1 MAIHEKRIA
10 RIVYGWRRAD
20 RPETKSSRSGQ
31 QVKGL
36 FVLPAVILIQ
46 TCLGG
51 LYAWSAF
58 VPSLRADFG
67 YTAGQTQLVFGL
79 AIAAF
84 TLAMVFAGRLLIPWG
99 PRRVALLGGL
109 LFACGHLTSSAS
121 AGQYVWLL
129 AGSGLLSGSGIGF
142 GYVAALTTGMQ
153 WFPMRKG
160 LVAGMAVAGFGAGA
174 ILLSS
179 LTTVLLRNG
188 HKVLD
193 IFQIVGLGY
202 GAAVCLA
209 AAFLFRPPFVAGGR
223 GHMALK
229 AILQDRVFWA
239 LATGI
244 FCGTFSGLLV
254 IGSLKPIGMDGGAT
268 SGTATAAISLFA
280 LGNASG
286 RLAWGWL
293 FDRFG
298 YPVIPLSLVFQGAT
312 LTLLLV
318 ARCAPSAFSASA
330 FMVGFG
336 FGACFVVYAAQVAL
350 RYGAVHVASVY
361 PLVFLAHGVAG
372 ITGPPLGGFLYDCT
386 RSYVWALFAGMAV
399 LTFGAWQT
407 FRVCGVRQAPSFS
420 RVDARGPARLN

>member
-1 MAIHEKRIA
+1 MALHEA
-10 RIVYGWRRAD
+10 RLAGIVPGWRGAD
-20 RPETKSSRSGQ
+20 KPETNGSISGQ
-31 QVKGL
+31 QVKRL
-36 FVLPAVILIQ
+36 FVLPAVVLIQ
-46 TCLGG
+46 SCLGG

-84 TLAMVFAGRLLIPWG
+84 TLAMVFAGRLLAAWG
-99 PRRVALLGGL
+99 PRNVALLGGL

-121 AGQYVWLL
+121 AGQFVWLL
-129 AGSGLLSGSGIGF
+129 AGSGLLGGAGIGF

-153 WFPMRKG
+153 WFPSHKG
-160 LVAGMAVAGFGAGA
+160 LVAGVAVSGFGAGA
-174 ILLSS
+174 IILSS

-188 HKVLD
+188 YTVMD
-193 IFQIVGLGY
+193 IFQVIGLGY
-202 GAAVCLA
+202 GTVVCLA
-209 AAFLFRPPFVAGGR
+209 AAFLFRPPFASGGR
-223 GHMALK
+223 GHAALK
-229 AILQDRVFWA
+229 DVLKDHVFQA

-244 FCGTFSGLLV
+244 FCGTFAGLLV
-254 IGSLKPIGMDGGAT
+254 IGSLKPIGMDGGST

-298 YPVIPLSLVFQGAT
+298 YPVIPLSLVFLGVA
-312 LTLLLV
+312 LALLLV
-318 ARCAPSAFSASA
+318 VRFAPAAFSASA
-330 FMVGFG
+330 FLVGFG
-336 FGACFVVYAAQVAL
+336 FGSCFVLYAAQVAL
-350 RYGAVHVASVY
+350 RYGAEQVASVY

-386 RSYVWALFAGMAV
+386 RSYVWALVAGMAV
-399 LTFGAWQT
+399 LAFGAWLT
-407 FRVCGVRQAPSFS
+407 FRVCGVRLEPSLG
-420 RVDARGPARLN
+420 RVDARGPSRLN

>member
-1 MAIHEKRIA
+1 MALHETRLA
-10 RIVYGWRRAD
+10 RIVSGWRGTD
-20 RPETKSSRSGQ
+20 KPETNGSISGQ
-31 QVKGL
+31 QVKRL
-36 FVLPAVILIQ
+36 FVLPAVVLIQ
-46 TCLGG
+46 SCLGG

-84 TLAMVFAGRLLIPWG
+84 TLAMVFAGRLLVPWG

-121 AGQYVWLL
+121 AGQFVWLL
-129 AGSGLLSGSGIGF
+129 TGSGLLGGVGIGF

-153 WFPMRKG
+153 WFPCHKG
-160 LVAGMAVAGFGAGA
+160 FVAGVAVAGFGAGA
-174 ILLSS
+174 IILSS

-188 HKVLD
+188 YTVMD
-193 IFQIVGLGY
+193 IFQVIGLGY
-202 GAAVCLA
+202 GALVCLA
-209 AAFLFRPPFVAGGR
+209 SASLFRPPCAAGER
-223 GHMALK
+223 GHLDLK
-229 AILQDRVFWA
+229 YVLKDRVFRA

-244 FCGTFSGLLV
+244 FCGTFAGLLV
-254 IGSLKPIGMDGGAT
+254 IGSLKPIGMDGGST
-268 SGTATAAISLFA
+268 SGAATAAISLFA

-298 YPVIPLSLVFQGAT
+298 YSVIPLSLMFLGAT

-318 ARCAPSAFSASA
+318 ARLAPAAFAASA
-330 FMVGFG
+330 FFVGFG
-336 FGACFVVYAAQVAL
+336 FGACFVLYAAQVAL
-350 RYGAVHVASVY
+350 RYGAEQVASVY

-372 ITGPPLGGFLYDCT
+372 ITGPPLGGYLYDCT
-386 RSYVWALFAGMAV
+386 RSYVWALVAGIAV
-399 LTFGAWQT
+399 LAFGAWRT
-407 FRVCGVRQAPSFS
+407 FRVRSVRLEPSMRRIDARAPS
-420 RVDARGPARLN
+420 RLN

>member
-1 MAIHEKRIA
+1 MALHETRLA
-10 RIVYGWRRAD
+10 RIVSGCRGTEK
-20 RPETKSSRSGQ
+20 PETTSSLSGQ
-31 QVKGL
+31 QVKRL
-36 FVLPAVILIQ
+36 FVLPAVVLIQ
-46 TCLGG
+46 SCLGG

-79 AIAAF
+79 AIASF
-84 TLAMVFAGRLLIPWG
+84 TLAMVFAGRLLVPWG

-121 AGQYVWLL
+121 AGQFLWLL
-129 AGSGLLSGSGIGF
+129 AGSGLLGGAGIGF
-142 GYVAALTTGMQ
+142 GYVAALTTGIQ
-153 WFPMRKG
+153 WFPKRKG
-160 LVAGMAVAGFGAGA
+160 LVAGVAVAGFGAGA
-174 ILLSS
+174 IILSS

-188 HKVLD
+188 YKVLD
-193 IFQIVGLGY
+193 IFQVIGLGY

-209 AAFLFRPPFVAGGR
+209 AAFLFRPPFAAGGR
-223 GHMALK
+223 GHVAAKDVLK
-229 AILQDRVFWA
+229 DRVFRA

-244 FCGTFSGLLV
+244 FCGTFAGLLV
-254 IGSLKPIGMDGGAT
+254 IGSLKSIGMDGGST
-268 SGTATAAISLFA
+268 SGTATVAISFFA

-298 YPVIPLSLVFQGAT
+298 YPVIPLSLLFLGAT
-312 LTLLLV
+312 LALLLV
-318 ARCAPSAFSASA
+318 VRFLPAAFSASA
-330 FMVGFG
+330 FLVGFG

-350 RYGAVHVASVY
+350 RYGADQVASVY

-386 RSYVWALFAGMAV
+386 RSYVWALVAGIVV
-399 LTFGAWQT
+399 LAFGAWRT
-407 FRVCGVRQAPSFS
+407 FRVRGFGLEIALS
-420 RVDARGPARLN
+420 RVDARGPSRLN